1 MSGQKNTGSARDTF
15 SLAEAE
21 HASKASVLIA
31 DDHSLVREALAIVL
45 QGTPRFRVLQSAS
58 LHETLQMI
66 ALENVDIVLLDL
78 VMPGMDGM
86 SGVNKLLAAAP
97 QTSVVLFSGSTNSRF
112 VSQALENGA
121 RGFIPKTMSV
131 RSVGAAL
138 QMILDGEIYV
148 PASMLSE
155 LKSERVTVPGS
166 AVSADLSEIERHTL
180 SMAASG
186 KTNKEIAWALQTT
199 EVLVKMH
206 MRSICRKLQAKNRT
220 HAAIRARELG
230 MM

>member
-1 MSGQKNTGSARDTF
+1 MSGQENTGSAREAF
-15 SLAEAE
+15 LLAEPQ
-21 HASKASVLIA
+21 HDRKATVLIA
-31 DDHSLVREALAIVL
+31 DDHSLVREALAMVL
-45 QGTPRFRVLQSAS
+45 QGNPRFRVLQTAS
-58 LHETLQMI
+58 LQETLQVI
-66 ALENVDIVLLDL
+66 GLEDVDIVLLDL

-86 SGVNKLLAAAP
+86 SGLNKILAAAP

-112 VSQALENGA
+112 VSQALDNGA
-121 RGFIPKTMSV
+121 RGFVPKTMSV

-138 QMILDGEIYV
+138 QMILDGEIYL

-155 LKSERVTVPGS
+155 LKSERATASGS
-166 AVSADLSEIERHTL
+166 AVNADLSEIERHTL
-180 SMAASG
+180 SMAANG

-206 MRSICRKLQAKNRT
+206 MRSICRKLEAKNRT

-230 MM
+230 VM